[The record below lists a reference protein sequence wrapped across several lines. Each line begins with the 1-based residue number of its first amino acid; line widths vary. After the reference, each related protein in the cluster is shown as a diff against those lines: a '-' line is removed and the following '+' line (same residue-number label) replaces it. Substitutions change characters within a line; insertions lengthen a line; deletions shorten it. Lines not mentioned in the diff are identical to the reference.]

1 MKCYAHGKSHA
12 WKARHFSNISI
23 PPQLASPPLVST
35 YLISVP
41 QAVSQIYIYIN
52 LKVNSQI
59 QRQSPEIELR
69 PNLDI

>member
-41 QAVSQIYIYIN
+41 QAVSQIYIYIYI
-52 LKVNSQI
+52 SQGQLADTETI
-59 QRQSPEIELR
+59 T
-69 PNLDI
+69 